1 MADTEHKLTDAIG
14 RPLLPFDVDGQLF
27 HVRQPM
33 PEEYDDGE
41 MLKTLAYQKTLKQ
54 DYVQDV
60 AAVPCSDGEKALF
73 ERVISDTQ
81 ARFDAL
87 GDVENAALKDQLAA
101 EIARLRNDI
110 TDRTLAEE
118 FASDKATLARDR
130 WLTMRLLLDENGKA
144 IFDLAA
150 KDFPEKWA
158 KFPIKV
164 KDAARVF
171 IWHALSLVREAPFSS
186 GH

>member
-1 MADTEHKLTDAIG
+1 MADKTENKLTDVIG
-14 RPLLPFDVDGQLF
+14 RDLLPFEVDGKLF

-60 AAVPCSDGEKALF
+60 ADVACSDGEKALF
-73 ERVISDTQ
+73 EMVIKDTQ

-87 GDVENAALKDQLAA
+87 GDVENALLKDQLAA

-110 TDRTLAEE
+110 TDRTLAQE

-130 WLTMRLLLDENGKA
+130 WLTMRLLCDADGKPV
-144 IFDLAA
+144 FDLAA
-150 KDFPEKWA
+150 KDFAAQWA

-164 KDAARVF
+164 KDAARVI
-171 IWHALSLVREAPFSS
+171 IWHALALVREAPFS
-186 GH
+186 